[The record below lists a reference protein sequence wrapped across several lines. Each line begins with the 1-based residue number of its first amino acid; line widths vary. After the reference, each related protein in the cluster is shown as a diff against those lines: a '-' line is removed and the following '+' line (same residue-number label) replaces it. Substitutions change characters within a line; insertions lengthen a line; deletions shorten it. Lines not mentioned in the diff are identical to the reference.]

1 MWSEHPGLIFVVSSP
16 SGAGKT
22 TLCRKLQKLFPEL
35 GFSISYTTRAPRG
48 NEIHGVD
55 YHFVDDPTF
64 DALVQQQAFAE
75 WAHVH
80 GKRYGTAV
88 ATVREAIEAGHP
100 ILFDIDYQG
109 ARSLLAQF
117 PKEARL
123 IYIVPPSMEIL
134 EARLRTRA
142 TEAPERIQDRLNKAR
157 EELAHYG
164 MYHYIVLNDQ
174 LDNALQEL
182 SAIYQVER
190 ALQQGSTIPSDLQRI
205 AAACHLMVREPI
217 LEKLLT

>member
-48 NEIHGVD
+48 SEVHGVD
-55 YHFVDDPTF
+55 YHFVDDKTF
-64 DALVQQQAFAE
+64 DALIQQQAFAE

-134 EARLRTRA
+134 EARLRARA

-174 LDNALQEL
+174 LNNALQEL
-182 SAIYQVER
+182 AAIYQVER
-190 ALQQGSTIPSDLQRI
+190 AQQHGKTVSSDLQRI
-205 AAACHLMVREPI
+205 AAACHLTIREPV